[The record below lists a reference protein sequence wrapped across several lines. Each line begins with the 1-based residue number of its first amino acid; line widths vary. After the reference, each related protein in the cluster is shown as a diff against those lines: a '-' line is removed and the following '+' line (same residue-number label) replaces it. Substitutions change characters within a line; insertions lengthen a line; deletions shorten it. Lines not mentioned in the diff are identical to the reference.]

1 MNVNSIISLDLSRFV
16 RQLYSL
22 ICSFRPEVVAQC
34 IVDLIEDE
42 SEKGAVVKVTQE
54 DGVEYLNFNDVSICT
69 IANGLN
75 RFRRNTDSLAAFS
88 PKTARI
94 ACS

>member
-1 MNVNSIISLDLSRFV
+1 M
-16 RQLYSL
+16 
-22 ICSFRPEVVAQC
+22 
-34 IVDLIEDE
+34 DLIEDE